1 MTSFASKAWS
11 CDTLIR
17 GLDPLEEGSNR
28 AMSEMP
34 DPDPEAMQAELE
46 RLEAPQLNQ
55 AKVATVVGWF
65 W

>member
-17 GLDPLEEGSNR
+17 GLLEEGSNR

-46 RLEAPQLNQ
+46 RLEAPQLK
-55 AKVATVVGWF
+55 A
-65 W
+65 

>member
-1 MTSFASKAWS
+1 MTSFASTAWS

-17 GLDPLEEGSNR
+17 GLDLLEEGSNR

-46 RLEAPQLNQ
+46 RLEAPQLK
-55 AKVATVVGWF
+55 A
-65 W
+65 